1 MEQNPTGENRTK
13 KNNNI
18 NNNASMKS
26 PYPQKNGL
34 LKKKKTHWWKTFPF
48 IREEHTAPLLK
59 IDMNL

>member
-34 LKKKKTHWWKTFPF
+34 LKKKKPTGGKPFP
-48 IREEHTAPLLK
+48 L
-59 IDMNL
+59 